1 MKMNDKLTS
10 PCINIC
16 EIDNNTGFCKGC
28 FRTKMEIAKWSDLNY
43 LEQKDLLI
51 DLRRRKF
58 NKTGKSRRSNRRN
71 ILG

>member
-51 DLRRRKF
+51 D
-58 NKTGKSRRSNRRN
+58 
-71 ILG
+71 